1 MATLAG
7 SGGLY
12 DFSSLFTN
20 LGSGTTTTILDNG
33 STVIGGSGLGGSLT
47 NLFGTG
53 SSPGTFTNG
62 NFGVTVPSGTGLLTS
77 SGFDS
82 TVLGSGGTLDVSS
95 FFGAGTTLNTGSF
108 GTGGTLD
115 FSSLFGSGG
124 TTFNFFS
131 GMPAE
136 PDPNQMENHNNAI
149 MPKASNAAVF
159 SDNAAT
165 MPDAIQAAASAENN
179 AAAQAQINLVLAKLM
194 KLAAGSAASPHEVTF
209 TGISDAVNIFM
220 VNMADDPGVKLIL
233 DKINAAKVFGEGTA
247 EVKSGKGTY
256 LPADSSSQSLTGGDG
271 NDTLIANGG
280 NDTLQGGA
288 GKDIFAI
295 NAFGHYT
302 ITDFKPGQDLLTFP
316 VQGIDSIEELLP
328 FVSNVEQTATGLSI
342 HFGPNLSITLVGMTA
357 GQLTADM
364 FRFSLSENATYL
376 AGDARNQKLIGGDGN
391 DTLIGGGGRDTLQ
404 GGAGKDVFAFNA
416 AGNYTVNDFTP
427 GKDLLT
433 FLLPGMNSIEDLL
446 TYVSSVEQTAAGLT
460 IRYGLGDSITLVGV
474 TAGQLT
480 ADMFKFSLT

>member
-7 SGGLY
+7 SGGVF

-20 LGSGTTTTILDNG
+20 LGSGTTA
-33 STVIGGSGLGGSLT
+33 SV
-47 NLFGTG
+47 
-53 SSPGTFTNG
+53 
-62 NFGVTVPSGTGLLTS
+62 
-77 SGFDS
+77 
-82 TVLGSGGTLDVSS
+82 
-95 FFGAGTTLNTGSF
+95 FGAGTTLIGGTGLDGSLINLFGTGGSSGGFSTGGFDASFSGGMGGLFSTSTGSTLF
-108 GTGGTLD
+108 GGTGGTLD
-115 FSSLFGSGG
+115 FNSLFGSGG

-131 GMPAE
+131 GMPVAS
-136 PDPNQMENHNNAI
+136 DPNQMENHNNAI

-194 KLAAGSAASPHEVTF
+194 KLAADSPNEAAL
-209 TGISDAVNIFM
+209 TGAPDAVNIFM
-220 VNMADDPGVKLIL
+220 INTADAPGVKVTL
-233 DKINAAKVFGEGTA
+233 DKINAAKILGEGTA

-256 LPADSSSQSLTGGDG
+256 LAVDSSSQSLTGGDG
-271 NDTLIANGG
+271 DDTLIANGG

-376 AGDARNQKLIGGDGN
+376 AGDASNQKLIGGDGN

-404 GGAGKDVFAFNA
+404 GGAGKDVFAVNA
-416 AGNYTVNDFTP
+416 FGHYTINDFRP
-427 GKDLLT
+427 GQDLLA
-433 FLLPGMNSIEDLL
+433 FPIQGIDSIEKLLPF
-446 TYVSSVEQTAAGLT
+446 VSNVEQTATGLF
-460 IRYGLGDSITLVGV
+460 IGFGPNLSITLVGV